1 MYLSRSKNPRKL
13 VKLSEKEYLAECE
26 KSVRPSPDIHV
37 DLFVNAKD
45 EIRLLI
51 TSMNPERRYTTD
63 EVFPVTWYR
72 EELAEKK
79 DRIRKAVAHFKNH
92 IRF

>member
-1 MYLSRSKNPRKL
+1 MYLSRSKNPAKH
-13 VKLSEKEYLAECE
+13 VKLTVDEYLTECQ

-51 TSMNPERRYTTD
+51 TSMNPKRRYMTD

-79 DRIRKAVAHFKNH
+79 DHIRKSVANFKNH

>member
-1 MYLSRSKNPRKL
+1 MYLTRSKNPRKF
-13 VKLSEKEYLAECE
+13 VKLTEKEYLTECE

>member
-51 TSMNPERRYTTD
+51 TSMNPERRYMTD

>member
-1 MYLSRSKNPRKL
+1 MYLTRSKNPRKF
-13 VKLSEKEYLAECE
+13 VKLSEKEYLTECQ

-45 EIRLLI
+45 EIRLVI

-63 EVFPVTWYR
+63 EVLPVTWYR
-72 EELAEKK
+72 EELAGKK
-79 DRIRKAVAHFKNH
+79 DRIRHAVAHFKNH

>member
-1 MYLSRSKNPRKL
+1 MYLTRSKNPRKF
-13 VKLSEKEYLAECE
+13 VKLSVKEYLAECE

-72 EELAEKK
+72 EELAEQK

>member
-13 VKLSEKEYLAECE
+13 VKLSVKEYLAECE

-92 IRF
+92 IRL

>member
-13 VKLSEKEYLAECE
+13 IKLSEKEYLDECE

-63 EVFPVTWYR
+63 EVIPVTWYR
-72 EELAEKK
+72 EELAAKK
-79 DRIRKAVAHFKNH
+79 DRIRKAVANFKNH

>member
-1 MYLSRSKNPRKL
+1 MYLTRSKNPAKH
-13 VKLSEKEYLAECE
+13 VKLSVEDYKAECI

-45 EIRLLI
+45 EIRLVI

-63 EVFPVTWYR
+63 EVIPVTWYR
-72 EELAEKK
+72 EELAAKK
-79 DRIRKAVAHFKNH
+79 DHIRKSVANFKNH

>member
-1 MYLSRSKNPRKL
+1 MYLTRSKNPRKF

-51 TSMNPERRYTTD
+51 TSMNPERRYMTD

>member
-79 DRIRKAVAHFKNH
+79 DCIRKAVAHFKNH

>member
-1 MYLSRSKNPRKL
+1 MYLSRSKNPAKHI
-13 VKLSEKEYLAECE
+13 KLSVEDYMAECG

-63 EVFPVTWYR
+63 EVIPVTWYR
-72 EELAEKK
+72 EELAVKK
-79 DRIRKAVAHFKNH
+79 DHIRKSVADFKNH

>member
-1 MYLSRSKNPRKL
+1 MYLSRSKNPSKH

-51 TSMNPERRYTTD
+51 TSMNPERRYMTD

>member
-92 IRF
+92 IRL

>member
-13 VKLSEKEYLAECE
+13 IKLSEKEYLDECG

-63 EVFPVTWYR
+63 EVIPVTWYR
-72 EELAEKK
+72 EELAAKK
-79 DRIRKAVAHFKNH
+79 DRIRKAVANFKNH